1 MRLKLISALEKCFL
15 DDDINKKEEYSSAS
29 CLKDEIF
36 RFGLCYDNEEI
47 CFSSIA
53 AKLTVKSEISQH
65 ITVKRVEHVPV
76 KLPVFGTTDDTD
88 FLRTSPGLYPDLLTP
103 INSHGRIMISNNLE
117 SLFIEVDTKGVDKAG
132 VYPIE
137 FIFADFNSNDVIS
150 SVTFNLEIIDCALQK
165 QELIYTQ
172 WFYCDCLM
180 DYYGTKAFDERHW
193 QIIENY
199 MKTAVKYGINMILTP
214 VFTPPLDTYV
224 GGERPTTQLADI
236 SVINGEYSFNFDKL
250 GRWISL
256 CKKAGFEYF
265 EISHFFTQW
274 GAAHAPKI
282 VANVNGEFKKIFG
295 WETDACGREYAEF
308 LRLFIPQLLDFL
320 KRQGVD
326 KNCVFHISDEPSL
339 EQLPNYKAARD
350 IVAPLLDGYKII
362 DALSNYEFYETGA
375 VSNPIPAT
383 DRIEPFI
390 EHNVPNLWAY
400 YCGFQKKGFSNRYI
414 SMPSYRNR
422 IIGVQF
428 YKFDIKGF
436 LHWGYNYYNNQY
448 SYSKINPF
456 ICTDGDYFAPSGGPF
471 SVYPAADGTAYESL
485 RLAVFHDAIQ
495 DLRAFRLCEKLCG
508 REFVMDLINSNCDC
522 MITFD
527 AYPKSDNY
535 LLNLRESVNN
545 AIKSRI

>member
-53 AKLTVKSEISQH
+53 AKLTVKSEISHH

-103 INSHGRIMISNNLE
+103 INSYGRIMISNNLE

-137 FIFADFNSNDVIS
+137 FIFADFSSNDVIS

-250 GRWISL
+250 ERWISL

-274 GAAHAPKI
+274 GAVHAPKI

-308 LRLFIPQLLDFL
+308 LRLFIPKLLNFL

-326 KNCVFHISDEPSL
+326 KNCVFHISDEPNL

-471 SVYPAADGTAYESL
+471 SVYPASDGTAYESL

-508 REFVMDLINSNCDC
+508 REFVMDLINRNCGC
-522 MITFD
+522 NITFD

>member
-53 AKLTVKSEISQH
+53 AKLTVESEISQP
-65 ITVKRVEHVPV
+65 ISVKRVEHVPV
-76 KLPVFGTTDDTD
+76 KLPVFGTTEDTD

-250 GRWISL
+250 ERWISL

-362 DALSNYEFYETGA
+362 DALSNYEFYENGA

-383 DRIEPFI
+383 DHIEPFI

-508 REFVMDLINSNCDC
+508 REFVMDLINRNCDC

>member
-236 SVINGEYSFNFDKL
+236 SVIHGEYSFNFDKL
-250 GRWISL
+250 ERWISL

-308 LRLFIPQLLDFL
+308 LRLFIPKLLDFL

>member
-103 INSHGRIMISNNLE
+103 INSYGRIMISNNLE

-250 GRWISL
+250 ERWISL

-308 LRLFIPQLLDFL
+308 LRLFIPKLLNFL

-326 KNCVFHISDEPSL
+326 KNCVFHISDEPNL

-508 REFVMDLINSNCDC
+508 REFVMDLINRNCGC
-522 MITFD
+522 NITFD

>member
-53 AKLTVKSEISQH
+53 VKLTVKSEISQH

-76 KLPVFGTTDDTD
+76 KLPVFGTTEDTD

-485 RLAVFHDAIQ
+485 RFAVFHDAIQ

-508 REFVMDLINSNCDC
+508 REFVMDLINRNCDC